1 MRININRLG
10 GLIFLV
16 FCLAYGYL
24 STKIPLLPFQ
34 QNAAF
39 TAKTLPNVLTI
50 MGVIFSLVLIIKPG
64 ETEPLQLQGYHWK
77 KGVLICIS
85 MVIYGMVIRS
95 FGFIPS
101 TIIFLMSGFYILG
114 ERRWVMMSATAILL
128 VVFFWVLM
136 TQFLGVHIVAWP
148 EIFS

>member
-1 MRININRLG
+1 MINNNRLG

-16 FCLAYGYL
+16 FCIAYGYL
-24 STKIPLLPFQ
+24 TTNITLLSFQ

-39 TAKTLPNVLTI
+39 TAKTLPQVLTFL
-50 MGVIFSLVLIIKPG
+50 GVMLSLVLIIKPG
-64 ETEPLQLQGYHWK
+64 QEAVADLSDYQWK
-77 KGVLICIS
+77 RGLLICLV
-85 MVIYGMVIRS
+85 MVIYGFVIRS

-114 ERRWVMMSATAILL
+114 ERRWIMMSLTAIIL

-136 TQFLGVHIVAWP
+136 TQFLGVYIVAWP
-148 EIFS
+148 TF

>member
-1 MRININRLG
+1 MINNNRLG

-24 STKIPLLPFQ
+24 STKITLLPFQ

-50 MGVIFSLVLIIKPG
+50 LGVVLSLVLIIKPG
-64 ETEPLQLQGYHWK
+64 EESVPDLRSYLWKQGL
-77 KGVLICIS
+77 LICVL
-85 MVIYGMVIRS
+85 MVAYGFFIRS
-95 FGFIPS
+95 MGFIPS
-101 TIIFLMSGFYILG
+101 TIVFLIAGFYILG
-114 ERRWVMMSATAILL
+114 ERRWIMMIMTASIL

-136 TQFLGVHIVAWP
+136 TQFLGVYITAWP
-148 EIFS
+148 EF